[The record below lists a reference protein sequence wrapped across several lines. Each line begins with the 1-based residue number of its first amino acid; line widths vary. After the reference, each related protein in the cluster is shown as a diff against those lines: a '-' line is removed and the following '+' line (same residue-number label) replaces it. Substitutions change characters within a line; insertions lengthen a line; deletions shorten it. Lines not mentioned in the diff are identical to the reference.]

1 MSRFRA
7 ASAAFLAAA
16 SVVAAAAPAASA
28 QEGGIQEG
36 IERPAILDQVELSA
50 DFRPCG
56 STITV
61 PNCVNYAL
69 DAASAAVTTAEEL
82 YRRTA
87 ERYVCDVHWI
97 LTGEECPDGTD
108 VL

>member
-16 SVVAAAAPAASA
+16 SVVAAAAPAATA

-36 IERPAILDQVELSA
+36 IERPAILDQTLSS

-61 PNCVNYAL
+61 PNCVNYAF
-69 DAASAAVTTAEEL
+69 DTASAVVTTAEEL

-87 ERYVCDVHWI
+87 ERYACDVHWI
-97 LTGEECPDGTD
+97 LTGEYCPDATD